1 MELEREKGITIQS
14 AATFCDW
21 LKVENGK
28 EEKYHINLIDTP
40 GHIDFTIEVER
51 ALRVL
56 DGAVMILCAVSGVQ
70 SQTITVDRQMRRYN
84 VPRVSFI
91 NKMDRMGA
99 NPFKAVEQINQKLRI
114 PAAAL
119 QVPIGGEDTFEGVV
133 DLIRMKAIYNDGP
146 KGEII
151 RESDEIPESVQ
162 ALAKE
167 KRLVLIET
175 LADVDDEIAE
185 IFLDEKTPT
194 QEQLKAAIRRATI
207 ALKFTPVLMG
217 SALADKS
224 VQPMLDAVCDYLPN
238 PAEVENLALDKRR
251 EEASVKLVSYNS
263 LPFVGLAFKLEE
275 SNYGQL
281 TYIRVYQ
288 GTLKKGMNV
297 FNARTDKRVK
307 VPRIVRM
314 HSNDMEEVPEIG
326 AGEICAVFGVD
337 CASGDT
343 FTDGTL
349 PYSMTSMFVPDPVIS
364 LSIKPKTTKDT
375 ANFSKAMS
383 RFQREDPTFRVHVD
397 AESQETIIS
406 GMGELH
412 LDIYVE
418 RMRREYK
425 VEVETGKPQ
434 VAYRE
439 TITEPVK
446 FDHTLKKQ
454 TGGAG
459 DFARVVGYME
469 PIEIGENGYMPSK
482 FREEVTGGSISEK
495 FLFACEKGFLAS
507 CEKGPLIGH
516 PVLGTSMVVNDGAT
530 HMTDSSEMA
539 FKNATQQAFRKA
551 FKEAKPQVLEP
562 LMKTT
567 ITAPNEF
574 QGNIVGL
581 LNKRNAII
589 NDTEIGPEDFT
600 LLADCSLNAMFG
612 FSSQLRAATQGKGEF
627 GMEFSHY
634 APAPGQLQ

>member
-1 MELEREKGITIQS
+1 
-14 AATFCDW
+14 
-21 LKVENGK
+21 
-28 EEKYHINLIDTP
+28 
-40 GHIDFTIEVER
+40 
-51 ALRVL
+51 
-56 DGAVMILCAVSGVQ
+56 
-70 SQTITVDRQMRRYN
+70 
-84 VPRVSFI
+84 
-91 NKMDRMGA
+91 
-99 NPFKAVEQINQKLRI
+99 
-114 PAAAL
+114 
-119 QVPIGGEDTFEGVV
+119 
-133 DLIRMKAIYNDGP
+133 
-146 KGEII
+146 
-151 RESDEIPESVQ
+151 
-162 ALAKE
+162 
-167 KRLVLIET
+167 
-175 LADVDDEIAE
+175 
-185 IFLDEKTPT
+185 
-194 QEQLKAAIRRATI
+194 
-207 ALKFTPVLMG
+207 
-217 SALADKS
+217 
-224 VQPMLDAVCDYLPN
+224 
-238 PAEVENLALDKRR
+238 
-251 EEASVKLVSYNS
+251 
-263 LPFVGLAFKLEE
+263 
-275 SNYGQL
+275 
-281 TYIRVYQ
+281 
-288 GTLKKGMNV
+288 
-297 FNARTDKRVK
+297 
-307 VPRIVRM
+307 M
-314 HSNDMEEVPEIG
+314 HSNEMEEVPEIG

-343 FTDGTL
+343 FTDGAL
-349 PYSMTSMFVPDPVIS
+349 PYSMSSMFVPDPVIS

-375 ANFSKAMS
+375 ANFSKAMN

-425 VEVETGKPQ
+425 VEVETGQPQ

-439 TITEPVK
+439 TITQHTT

-459 DFARVVGYME
+459 DYARVVGFME
-469 PIEIGENGYMPSK
+469 PIEPGPTGYGPSK
-482 FREEVTGGSISEK
+482 FRQEVTGGSISEK

-516 PVLGTSMVVNDGAT
+516 PVLGTSMIVNDGAT

-589 NDTEIGPEDFT
+589 NETEIGPEDFT